1 MRRSVR
7 NCTNGGVSDKK
18 TTTVKAT
25 TATIRGKSTRT
36 PKNTK
41 HRSNKFNYID
51 TDDDTD
57 DFLQINKNQINNN
70 NTVITNNLNYKMPV
84 YNIIA
89 RRHKV

>member
-7 NCTNGGVSDKK
+7 SCTNGGVSDKK
-18 TTTVKAT
+18 TTTVN
-25 TATIRGKSTRT
+25 ATIKGKSTKT

-41 HRSNKFNYID
+41 RRSNKVNYTE
-51 TDDDTD
+51 TDDDAD
-57 DFLQINKNQINNN
+57 DFLQINTNNN
-70 NTVITNNLNYKMPV
+70 NTVITDNLNYKMPV

>member
-7 NCTNGGVSDKK
+7 SCTNGGVSDKK

-25 TATIRGKSTRT
+25 IKGKSIKT
-36 PKNTK
+36 PKTTK
-41 HRSNKFNYID
+41 RRSNKFNYTD
-51 TDDDTD
+51 TDDDAD
-57 DFLQINKNQINNN
+57 EFLQLNKNNN
-70 NTVITNNLNYKMPV
+70 NTVITDNLNYKMPV